1 MKVRN
6 TLSKKAMSCFSG
18 LTFEQARQ
26 NFPMIISPENLPK
39 QTGTNY
45 PAPFK
50 AAVAGRSR
58 KRLGEAAGLK
68 NFGVNLTTLAPG
80 AQSALRHW
88 HLRQDEFVYIIQGEL
103 ILVTDQGEQVMTSG
117 MMAGF
122 PAGEA
127 NGHHLINRSDQP
139 AMYLEVGDRTPSD
152 RVDYPD
158 VDLIAQWT
166 ESGWVMTHKDGDP
179 Y

>member
-1 MKVRN
+1 
-6 TLSKKAMSCFSG
+6 
-18 LTFEQARQ
+18 
-26 NFPMIISPENLPK
+26 MIISPDELPERI
-39 QTGTNY
+39 GTNY
-45 PAPFK
+45 PAPFR

-58 KRLGEAAGLK
+58 KRLGDAAGFK

-88 HLRQDEFVYIIQGEL
+88 HMLQDEFVYIVQGEL
-103 ILVTDQGEQVMTSG
+103 VLVTDQGEHVMTPG

-127 NGHHLINRSDQP
+127 NGHHLINRSKQL
-139 AMYLEVGDRTPSD
+139 AVYLEIGDRTPGD

-158 VDLIAQWT
+158 VDLMAQWT
-166 ESGWVMTHKDGDP
+166 EDGWAMTHKDGKP

>member
-1 MKVRN
+1 
-6 TLSKKAMSCFSG
+6 
-18 LTFEQARQ
+18 
-26 NFPMIISPENLPK
+26 MIIYPDDLPT

-58 KRLGEAAGLK
+58 QRLGEAAGLK

-88 HLRQDEFVYIIQGEL
+88 HMEQDEFVYIVQGEL
-103 ILVTDQGEQVMTSG
+103 VLVTDQGEQVMTPG

-127 NGHHLINRSDQP
+127 NGHHLINRSEQP
-139 AMYLEVGDRTPSD
+139 AVYLEMGDRTPGD

-158 VDLIAQWT
+158 VDLMAQLT
-166 ESGWVMTHKDGDP
+166 EDGWAMTRKNGVP